1 MSQAAIIGVVA
12 LMAMC
17 CSSSVGAFF
26 LMGDEESTGPTGPT
40 GGGGG
45 GGGGGATA
53 TQLTDGVA
61 HAYDSTKTYACTSGK
76 EIGCANDTGGILAGS
91 GVYTSGACPNPSEFV
106 YCMNPK
112 TVTQA
117 QYATNTPSTSPHR
130 WVAGGSKCP
139 SGYANG

>member
-1 MSQAAIIGVVA
+1 
-12 LMAMC
+12 
-17 CSSSVGAFF
+17 
-26 LMGDEESTGPTGPT
+26 
-40 GGGGG
+40 
-45 GGGGGATA
+45 
-53 TQLTDGVA
+53 VA

-139 SGYANG
+139 SGYANCQDDQSIAGSGTGNTRKIAVSSASRQCVDQSYLYC